1 MAKKTSDKDYFS
13 SPEFKK
19 RAREQSKNQDSVII
33 TAGQWKRNQAKY
45 GKKSPKKG
53 E

>member
-1 MAKKTSDKDYFS
+1 MTSDKDHFS

-33 TAGQWKRNQAKY
+33 TAEQWKRNQAKY

-53 E
+53 R

>member
-1 MAKKTSDKDYFS
+1 MTSDEDYFS

-19 RAREQSKNQDSVII
+19 RVREQSKNQDFVII
-33 TAGQWKRNQAKY
+33 TAEQWKRNQAKY

-53 E
+53 R